1 MDMRPDRIAFG
12 RIEPRVRRQLLEA
25 KRNALLVF
33 IELEHLHL
41 DLVADVDQVA
51 GMREASPAH
60 VRDMKESVDS
70 AQINERA
77 VVGEVLDRAG
87 ENGVFAKV
95 LEGLGALRVLF
106 FLENL
111 LAGDNDVAALLVQL
125 DDADFNLLAEI
136 AIEIADRTNLK
147 LRARQKRL
155 HADVDGEAAFDA
167 ADDRSH
173 DRSLV
178 VCGFFNRVP
187 DAETLRLLVA
197 DEITAFR
204 LLALDHDFDLLTGLE
219 LHGAGVVDHLL
230 DRN

>member
-95 LEGLGALRVLF
+95 LEVLGALRVLF

-111 LAGDNDVAALLVQL
+111 LGE
-125 DDADFNLLAEI
+125 DAI
-136 AIEIADRTNLK
+136 
-147 LRARQKRL
+147 
-155 HADVDGEAAFDA
+155 
-167 ADDRSH
+167 
-173 DRSLV
+173 
-178 VCGFFNRVP
+178 
-187 DAETLRLLVA
+187 
-197 DEITAFR
+197 
-204 LLALDHDFDLLTGLE
+204 LTGTVKNLTDY
-219 LHGAGVVDHLL
+219 GAFV
-230 DRN
+230 